1 MDCEPEELQFLGV
14 VGIYR
19 EAGKLLHAWRGSSPR
34 SRCTWC
40 SRSRC
45 SSSRTSTSP
54 TSSSPPS
61 TPTTPPWSARPRGL
75 APPHG
80 HLPLRLPP
88 PRRLQRPRLRPLR
101 PRPLLPRAPDGGV
114 AAAAALVLALAYLAG
129 LVYLSVVWHL
139 ASVVSVLEDAK
150 GFDAMRKSRA
160 LIRGKLRTAA
170 AIFVKLN
177 LCFVGVE
184 VAFREL
190 VVKGRVGGLGAR
202 FALAALMLGLLCA
215 VVLFALVVQT
225 VVYFVCKSHHHES
238 IDRGDLADHLE
249 VYLGEYV
256 PLKAKDVQMEQ
267 FDL

>member
-1 MDCEPEELQFLGV
+1 MVTYLSAFL
-14 VGIYR
+14 
-19 EAGKLLHAWRGSSPR
+19 LLVAYN
-34 SRCTWC
+34 
-40 SRSRC
+40 
-45 SSSRTSTSP
+45 
-54 TSSSPPS
+54 
-61 TPTTPPWSARPRGL
+61 ALAFALFVLVLFFL
-75 APPHG
+75 AP
-80 HLPLRLPP
+80 
-88 PRRLQRPRLRPLR
+88 
-101 PRPLLPRAPDGGV
+101 PDGGV

-202 FALAALMLGLLCA
+202 FALATLMLGLLCA
-215 VVLFALVVQT
+215 VVLFALVAQT